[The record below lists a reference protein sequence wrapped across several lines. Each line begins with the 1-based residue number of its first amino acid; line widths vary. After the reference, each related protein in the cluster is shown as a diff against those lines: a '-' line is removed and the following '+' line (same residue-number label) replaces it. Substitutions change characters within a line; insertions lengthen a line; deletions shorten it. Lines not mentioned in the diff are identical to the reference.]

1 MSDQAIKFLR
11 KRAQESRDAAGVR
24 LARSR
29 NEDKK
34 VSEQIALLTEYRASY
49 RRRMQQAMLEGT
61 TLQSVRD
68 YQTFL
73 ASLDKAID
81 SARRSQE
88 QYREELAQTTSL
100 MQQQQRE
107 LSSFDAVV
115 TRRMNRRA
123 AEDARLAM
131 KDSDAVATQIYTRRL
146 SQPDHFQRTDTDHE

>member
-1 MSDQAIKFLR
+1 MTDQALKFLR
-11 KRAQESRDAAGVR
+11 KRAQESRDASGVR
-24 LARSR
+24 LARSQ

-34 VSEQIALLTEYRASY
+34 VSEQIALLTEYRSTY

-73 ASLDKAID
+73 ASLDRAID

-88 QYREELAQTTSL
+88 QHREELAQTRSL

-123 AEDARLAM
+123 AEEARLAM
-131 KDSDAVATQIYTRRL
+131 KESDAVATGVYTRRL
-146 SQPDHFQRTDTDHE
+146 SHPDHFQRKDTDHE